1 MFDDVYMNNQPEAP
15 VKLAHQP
22 SLEVIKVHAQD
33 AEVGVDL
40 VMDQSGVSIWSCDLV
55 TTDHSSPGH

>member
-1 MFDDVYMNNQPEAP
+1 MVDDVYMNNQPKAP
-15 VKLAHQP
+15 VKLAHQS

-40 VMDQSGVSIWSCDLV
+40 VMGQSGVSTWSRDLV
-55 TTDHSSPGH
+55 STNHSSPGH

>member
-1 MFDDVYMNNQPEAP
+1 MFDDVYMNNPPEAP

-40 VMDQSGVSIWSCDLV
+40 VMGQSEVSTWS
-55 TTDHSSPGH
+55 TNHSSPGH